1 MVLPISESRRAS
13 QVTHAIVRTGSVL
26 LLLQFVAA
34 EIPLFICCRLADIEH
49 RSLEHVNVT
58 TASCG
63 VGVHMYICTYLCVA
77 GIRLRVLDPRMLV
90 QRLP

>member
-1 MVLPISESRRAS
+1 MVLPISEPRRAS
-13 QVTHAIVRTGSVL
+13 QVTHAIVRARSVL
-26 LLLQFVAA
+26 LLLQFIAA

-63 VGVHMYICTYLCVA
+63 VGVHIMYICTYLLA